1 MSCELIRGFQAPLFH
16 LSASHSIITWASLLL
31 TLCLGLNCFYSQK
44 LHWDL
49 GSLQVSGVGPAFSVY
64 ILFHGTFKLNIF
76 HHRVYFFFFLYQI
89 TILTSNWWNGVHK
102 IFKIAF
108 GLYVIS
114 PSILGLEAT
123 RGKPGQIL
131 ENCLSTQKQKKI
143 YRRVYFA
150 LVLVLIV

>member
-1 MSCELIRGFQAPLFH
+1 MSCELIRAFQAPLFY
-16 LSASHSIITWASLLL
+16 LSASHSIITWESLLL

-49 GSLQVSGVGPAFSVY
+49 GGLQVSGFDPSFSVY

-76 HHRVYFFFFLYQI
+76 HHRVYFFFLYQF
-89 TILTSNWWNGVHK
+89 TILTSNWWNDVSK

-114 PSILGLEAT
+114 PSILGFEAT

-131 ENCLSTQKQKKI
+131 ENCLSTQKQNKI
-143 YRRVYFA
+143 YRRVYCA